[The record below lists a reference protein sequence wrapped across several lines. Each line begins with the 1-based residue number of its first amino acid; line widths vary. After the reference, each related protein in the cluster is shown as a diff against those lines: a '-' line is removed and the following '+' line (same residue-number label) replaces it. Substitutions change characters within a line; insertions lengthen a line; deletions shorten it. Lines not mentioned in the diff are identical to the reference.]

1 MDDKKNGA
9 GRFFYLDTG
18 QVLEGVWVNDGPK
31 CGEMTDYGREAAG
44 EGRTQYPIPANEL
57 ADPSHVLQT
66 ATEMFTQE
74 IEQRKDGEDEM
85 GPKNYITCTTLYRR
99 NVDIGE

>member
-31 CGEMTDYGREAAG
+31 CGQMTDMGREEAG
-44 EGRTQYPIPANEL
+44 EGRTQYPIPQNEL
-57 ADPSHVLQT
+57 ADPSRVLNE

-74 IEQRKDGEDEM
+74 IE
-85 GPKNYITCTTLYRR
+85 
-99 NVDIGE
+99 

>member
-31 CGEMTDYGREAAG
+31 SGEMTDFGREAAG
-44 EGRTQYPIPANEL
+44 DGKTQYPIPPNEL
-57 ADPSHVLQT
+57 AAPHRVID
-66 ATEMFTQE
+66 AAREMFTQE
-74 IEQRKDGEDEM
+74 IE
-85 GPKNYITCTTLYRR
+85 
-99 NVDIGE
+99 